1 MGPDFFRILISMN
14 LFFSLTQI
22 ISPGK
27 TIKRKSMYV
36 LNPGDKLNVGILRV
50 GAKFPF
56 QLLFHIRQSV

>member
-56 QLLFHIRQSV
+56 